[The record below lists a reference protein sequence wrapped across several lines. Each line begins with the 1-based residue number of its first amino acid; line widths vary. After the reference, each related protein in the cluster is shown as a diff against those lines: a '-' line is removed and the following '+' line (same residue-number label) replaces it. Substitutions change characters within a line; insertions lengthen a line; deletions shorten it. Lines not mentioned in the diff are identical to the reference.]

1 MLFKLHPNFYTL
13 IISYQSCSRQVND
26 MSYQSCSKQV
36 DDQEIDFSIEAV
48 VPNPRTPS
56 YSPAIIKNPK
66 TPTYSPSSYEDF
78 EPFLN
83 STEDP
88 WKVKASF
95 GTKTI
100 LVRENYNRKIEEKH
114 LMMAKAG
121 KKRKLSQIA
130 NEPPKNEKKNQ
141 QSQKK
146 SELKNEKPDD
156 TRIRKRVNKLRRK
169 LKFSKRLNAYKLKK
183 TLQKRPSIGNV
194 FKNNILPYL
203 AVMEL
208 QNRLLLAEIEDIN
221 VRLRNISL
229 SSI

>member
-1 MLFKLHPNFYTL
+1 
-13 IISYQSCSRQVND
+13 

-121 KKRKLSQIA
+121 KNENFLKSQTNRQKTKKRTNKV
-130 NEPPKNEKKNQ
+130 K
-141 QSQKK
+141 
-146 SELKNEKPDD
+146 
-156 TRIRKRVNKLRRK
+156 KRVN
-169 LKFSKRLNAYKLKK
+169 
-183 TLQKRPSIGNV
+183 
-194 FKNNILPYL
+194 
-203 AVMEL
+203 
-208 QNRLLLAEIEDIN
+208 
-221 VRLRNISL
+221 
-229 SSI
+229 